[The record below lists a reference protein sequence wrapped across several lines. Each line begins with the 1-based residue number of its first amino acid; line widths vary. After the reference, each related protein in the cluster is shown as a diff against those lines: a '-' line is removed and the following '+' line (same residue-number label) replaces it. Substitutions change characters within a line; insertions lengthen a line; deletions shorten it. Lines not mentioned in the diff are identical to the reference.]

1 MVGYAPQ
8 MVAQPS
14 PPPASNSLAVVEALC
29 GKWKGVLDQK
39 AWDALMALD
48 SQVAVEILQGLDV
61 KAADIRSPSAYVQR
75 ACANQKA
82 PTSDLQPHQQAAR
95 GEGPSEFAL
104 DEKAEAAL
112 QQATPEARAFVL
124 GDLEA
129 KSSTI
134 HNPSAYVMRALSNA
148 RQGKGAVGERFGA
161 SAPSAPEAPP
171 DASGYANWISA
182 AVALAVPAESS
193 FSRWNFDEKCESALA
208 DATPEARAFVL
219 GDLEAKS
226 STIHNPSA
234 YVMRALSNARQG
246 KGAAGERMG
255 ASAPSVVGVLTD
267 APSFKEWV
275 LDEKAES
282 ALQQATQEAR
292 AFIIGELQSKGSTIH
307 NHSAFVMRACSNAR
321 QGKGAA
327 GAASGGVPAAVTGHR
342 AASLEELAGMLDE
355 AARRALETEVN
366 PEAAYAILQQLES
379 QGDKV
384 QNPSAYVLRAVR
396 NAQKGMGAGAGTSGQ
411 PAYRGPEDTSA
422 LMAGLDSQA
431 TMALDSVSP
440 EVRNQILAKLSHQGG
455 QVKNASAYV
464 VKAVGNEKRNLGP
477 SQSEPSAKRFR
488 SFE

>member
-148 RQGKGAVGERFGA
+148 RQGKARVSQSCVQLVHHTVGL
-161 SAPSAPEAPP
+161 S
-171 DASGYANWISA
+171 WH
-182 AVALAVPAESS
+182 
-193 FSRWNFDEKCESALA
+193 
-208 DATPEARAFVL
+208 EARLNMMVW
-219 GDLEAKS
+219 
-226 STIHNPSA
+226 
-234 YVMRALSNARQG
+234 Y
-246 KGAAGERMG
+246 AA
-255 ASAPSVVGVLTD
+255 T
-267 APSFKEWV
+267 
-275 LDEKAES
+275 
-282 ALQQATQEAR
+282 ATH
-292 AFIIGELQSKGSTIH
+292 F
-307 NHSAFVMRACSNAR
+307 
-321 QGKGAA
+321 
-327 GAASGGVPAAVTGHR
+327 
-342 AASLEELAGMLDE
+342 
-355 AARRALETEVN
+355 
-366 PEAAYAILQQLES
+366 
-379 QGDKV
+379 
-384 QNPSAYVLRAVR
+384 
-396 NAQKGMGAGAGTSGQ
+396 
-411 PAYRGPEDTSA
+411 
-422 LMAGLDSQA
+422 
-431 TMALDSVSP
+431 
-440 EVRNQILAKLSHQGG
+440 
-455 QVKNASAYV
+455 
-464 VKAVGNEKRNLGP
+464 
-477 SQSEPSAKRFR
+477 
-488 SFE
+488 